1 MFVEP
6 KKVIKERK
14 HYDRGETIEV
24 FPREAHKEAE
34 KVAPRSID
42 TIRREVREQM
52 AEVGRCSDLAQK
64 AETLRDAA
72 SPTSKNKS
80 RYIASK
86 CTPYWPLFCPFP
98 RKPYVFFFHTN
109 PPFAAPFFRRNCAQ
123 Q

>member
-1 MFVEP
+1 MASKLVAP
-6 KKVIKERK
+6 QAAAPLYVIKERK

-34 KVAPRSID
+34 KVVEIADEPPLPRSIE
-42 TIRREVREQM
+42 TLRREVRELM

-64 AETLRDAA
+64 AKTLRDAA

-86 CTPYWPLFCPFP
+86 CTPYSAPF
-98 RKPYVFFFHTN
+98 RAHHMFFF
-109 PPFAAPFFRRNCAQ
+109 PY
-123 Q
+123 